1 MFSFFKKK
9 EEKIK
14 IEEPTVND
22 KASKKEKHIQTI
34 MEKTGWTREETIA
47 NVKKAKAKTGI
58 TYKDYARF
66 DFHLVSEENFEEE
79 YQKLLKRKERR
90 KQQKESCILTTM
102 EKTGWTREE
111 AVEKIKKAKKN
122 TGITYKD
129 YEKLE
134 FYTVPENEQI
144 KKYEELTKKKTK
156 EEKLRE
162 QREEAIAKVMKIT
175 GWDYD
180 FTKDKIA
187 DARKRTGC
195 AYKEYVLYKFYE
207 LDEEEQSKYFLVKQ
221 SQQIA
226 RKFDTNKKFVKILCD
241 KELTNV
247 HFSKYLGR
255 PWCVNTKISL
265 DEFTEKFAD
274 SQRIIYKPLDGNRG
288 KGVEAFDINRE
299 NAKEVYAELQKLP
312 AGVVEQYVVQHHTLS
327 ELAPSSVNTIR
338 IVALVSKSKPVT
350 KDGKHVD
357 IAYAALRIGG
367 GTSIVDNFHSG
378 GMVAAIDL
386 ESGELVT
393 DAADMEGNVFKTHPL
408 TGTVIKGFKI
418 PFFKE
423 AVEMVMDACENS
435 GIEGYLG
442 WDIAITENGPVL
454 IEINLR
460 PGVVLLSTPYIAEK
474 KGMKHVMEKYM

>member
-1 MFSFFKKK
+1 MFSFLKKK
-9 EEKIK
+9 EKK
-14 IEEPTVND
+14 VQPKKDN
-22 KASKKEKHIQTI
+22 ASKKEAYIQEV
-34 MEKTGWTREETIA
+34 MENTGWSYELAQKNI
-47 NVKKAKAKTGI
+47 KQAKEKTGI
-58 TYKDYARF
+58 TYRDYARF
-66 DFHLVSEENFEEE
+66 AFYLVAEEDFETE
-79 YQKLLKRKERR
+79 YEKILKKKERR
-90 KQQKESCILTTM
+90 KQQKESCITTTM
-102 EKTGWTREE
+102 EHTGWTREKAE
-111 AVEKIKKAKKN
+111 MKIKQAKEK

-129 YEKLE
+129 YEKYA
-134 FYTVPENEQI
+134 FYSIPENQQVE
-144 KKYEELTKKKTK
+144 KYKEISKKKKK
-156 EEKLRE
+156 EEKLKV
-162 QREEAIAKVMKIT
+162 QREEAIAKTMKIT

-180 FTKDKIA
+180 FTKAKIA

-207 LDEEEQSKYFLVKQ
+207 LSEEEQATYFLIKQ

-226 RKFDTNKKFVKILCD
+226 RKFDTNKEFVKILCD

-265 DEFTEKFAD
+265 EEFTERFAE
-274 SQRIIYKPLDGNRG
+274 SERVIYKPLDGNRG
-288 KGVEAFDINRE
+288 KGVEAFEINRE
-299 NAKEVYAELQKLP
+299 NAKEVYDQLKLLP
-312 AGVVEQYVVQHHTLS
+312 EGVVEQYVVQHHTLS
-327 ELAPSSVNTIR
+327 ELAPSSVNTVR

-350 KDGKHVD
+350 PDGKKMD

-386 ESGELVT
+386 ESGKLVT
-393 DAADMEGNVFKTHPL
+393 DAADMDGNVFKEHPL
-408 TGTVIKGFKI
+408 TGKVIKGFEI

-423 AVEMVMDACENS
+423 AVDMVKDACENS

-460 PGVVLLSTPYIAEK
+460 PGVVLLSTPYISEK
-474 KGMKHVMEKYM
+474 KGMKHIMEKYM